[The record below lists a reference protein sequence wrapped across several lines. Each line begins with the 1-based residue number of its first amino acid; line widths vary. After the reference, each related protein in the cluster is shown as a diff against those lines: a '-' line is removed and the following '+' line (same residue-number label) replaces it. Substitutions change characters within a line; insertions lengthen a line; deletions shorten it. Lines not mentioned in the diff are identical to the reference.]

1 MARICS
7 LRIVA
12 MTIALLDLDAATY
25 QRSPLHESDRVWV
38 ETNCYV
44 DVWIEMLHALG
55 IDPRAG
61 CAFTLSI
68 DFDDDQFTFFK
79 FPLED
84 LRFLWGVE
92 VHEMNPWRPL
102 DHHVEL
108 QLAKGRLMTIEVD
121 SFFLP
126 DTAGT
131 SYQTEHVKTSIAP
144 QLIDRNRRRLGY
156 FHGQGYWELSGDD
169 YSGVFRLG
177 RLDAQVLPPYTELIK
192 LDRLE
197 RPDDQELLQR
207 AITLTRQHLA
217 RRRPGSIT
225 RFRSRFPD
233 DLTWLRSEELATFH
247 LYAFATLRQLG
258 SAAELAGSFTE
269 WLTEQGQSGLVG
281 ATADFATVA
290 MTAKSMQFTLARAA
304 AGRDVNFAPMLDELA
319 RAWDGALTSVTQT
332 YGG

>member
-1 MARICS
+1 
-7 LRIVA
+7 
-12 MTIALLDLDAATY
+12 MTVALLDLDAATY
-25 QRSPLHESDRVWV
+25 ERSPLHESDRVWV

-44 DVWIEMLHALG
+44 DLWIEVLHALG
-55 IDPRAG
+55 VDPRAG

-84 LRFLWGVE
+84 LRCLWGVD
-92 VHEMNPWRPL
+92 VYEMNPWLPI

-108 QLAKGRLMTIEVD
+108 QLAKGRLMTVEVD
-121 SFFLP
+121 AFFLP

-131 SYQTEHVKTSIAP
+131 SYQTEHVKTSIVP
-144 QLIDRNRRRLGY
+144 QLIDRNQRRLGY

-169 YSGVFRLG
+169 YGGVFRVDS
-177 RLDAQVLPPYTELIK
+177 RPDPQVLPPYTELIK

-197 RPDDQELLQR
+197 RPDDQTLVQR
-207 AITLTRQHLA
+207 AITLMRQHLA

-225 RFRSRFPD
+225 RFRTRFPD

-247 LYAFATLRQLG
+247 LYSFATLRQLG
-258 SAAELAGSFTE
+258 AAAELAGSFTE
-269 WLTEQGQSGLVG
+269 WLSEQGQSGLET

-290 MTAKSMQFTLARAA
+290 TTAKSMQFSLARAA
-304 AGRDVNFAPMLDELA
+304 AGRDVNFVPMLDELA